1 MHSKISMFYNGFIQL
16 KKKKKQNWP
25 TCNNFIYLFI
35 ITCGKIEVLTF
46 NFWVE
51 KISKYQK

>member
-16 KKKKKQNWP
+16 KKKKKKKKQNWP

-51 KISKYQK
+51 KRSK